1 MNTNTYRL
9 NRIVS
14 IYSISTADHL
24 TGPYFYKELPA
35 MHQHM
40 DAWELCYCTSGQI
53 TILQDN
59 RSLELYSGQCLLI
72 PPGVEH
78 LVTSSTNEALVLS
91 FTCTDSHLSMLR
103 ALPVDTSPRQRQ
115 CFAEIITEL
124 RSAFDLE
131 QNTLRI
137 HTFRPNKLSPLGAEQ
152 LICCYLEEILI
163 EILRSI
169 VQQDGHGLH
178 DDLETAV
185 HSFLADQVT
194 AYIRENLSE
203 SISVEQIAA
212 HFHYSRNRMGI
223 LYKASTGKSLGKA
236 ITELRI
242 SKAKELI
249 QLGEKSITEISYE
262 LGFSTPQYF
271 SRKFCQETG
280 MCPSRYVQICK
291 TGNAHDEESSK

>member
-163 EILRSI
+163 EFLRSI

-212 HFHYSRNRMGI
+212 HFHYHPYYISNLM
-223 LYKASTGKSLGKA
+223 KKHTGKTLHQYLLSYRIRLAKNLL
-236 ITELRI
+236 ITTNTDIGTVAWKCGFNTSAYFIKIFKNHTGLTP
-242 SKAKELI
+242 
-249 QLGEKSITEISYE
+249 GEY
-262 LGFSTPQYF
+262 
-271 SRKFCQETG
+271 RKKNMENF
-280 MCPSRYVQICK
+280 
-291 TGNAHDEESSK
+291 